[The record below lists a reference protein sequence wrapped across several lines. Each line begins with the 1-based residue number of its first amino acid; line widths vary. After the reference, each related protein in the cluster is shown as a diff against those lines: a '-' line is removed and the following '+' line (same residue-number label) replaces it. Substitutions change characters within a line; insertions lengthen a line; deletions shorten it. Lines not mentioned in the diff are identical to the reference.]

1 MVPKKPTRT
10 KNKRNS
16 ALTRKTLRRTSFTKP
31 RSLKLK
37 PNAWT
42 QRLIK
47 LLLKKSAVKLLHANY
62 KLLNLVPAS
71 LKVDNAKMERVLH
84 ILQMELLALLIAKI
98 RLVRPLL
105 HAHGLRPSL
114 PKLRLKRTGNA
125 HASLVPKDS
134 PPELLSSPPLTSW
147 PETSLESH
155 HFFDDAYLAIV
166 YNLNLTNLRKYK

>member
-1 MVPKKPTRT
+1 MVPKKLTRT

-16 ALTRKTLRRTSFTKP
+16 ALTRKTPRRTSFTKP

-42 QRLIK
+42 QPLIK
-47 LLLKKSAVKLLHANY
+47 LLLKLSAVKSLYANY
-62 KLLNLVPAS
+62 KISNLVPVS
-71 LKVDNAKMERVLH
+71 LKVDNAKMERVLSM
-84 ILQMELLALLIAKI
+84 LKMKLLALLIAKT
-98 RLVRPLL
+98 RLVRPLM
-105 HAHGLRPSL
+105 HAHSLRPSQ

-147 PETSLESH
+147 PETSLENS
-155 HFFDDAYLAIV
+155 
-166 YNLNLTNLRKYK
+166 LTMLILQSYTT